1 MSGKQNKNILYKR
14 KKKKK
19 DPDKIHKDQGIH
31 LTSAA

>member
-19 DPDKIHKDQGIH
+19 KDPDKIHKDQVLI
-31 LTSAA
+31 T